1 MVEEFKDET
10 KGLKIYIEWDKKK
23 LELLREQEIKE
34 IKNETTRKLNML
46 DDEIN
51 DIFQKLDVDLTTL
64 ILKCKF
70 FEKLYAYDFIKM
82 ERKLRILAKERINE
96 IKRFKEDVKNNE
108 DKLLDGETKSF
119 KLLTDL
125 KYEKKC
131 IKVLESKLIKLE
143 ISPERIDK
151 IKNSVL
157 SS

>member
-1 MVEEFKDET
+1 MNE
-10 KGLKIYIEWDKKK
+10 IKKK